1 MSTPAGQHSRL
12 VRLLRYIESDSTNLA
27 LRIDAIR
34 EACNAGEWK
43 IARALIESGLSAHPG
58 SPELLASLGL
68 VELQAQ
74 RYLEAERAL
83 VAALAGGVDAPEV
96 RFNLAFCRFTLGNY
110 AQALELLTNPV
121 LAPVVPNALLL
132 RARCLHHLDRPLE
145 AIADCKAYLELAS
158 ADADAKGL
166 LSLLLYEK
174 RSLGEARALSE
185 AALRQDATQLEAMLT
200 RGALAADERDYET
213 AASTY
218 LTLVEAHPLC
228 GRGWLGLA
236 LVDLLRM
243 RIDSAKRYIALA
255 TATMP
260 DHIGSLHVLA
270 WIEVVRGNLP
280 EARTAFERALTIDRN
295 FAETHGGLAV
305 IAVLEGDGAAAAAC
319 IKRAL
324 RLQPGCLSARY
335 AEVLALGRA
344 GKHEAAQAAFEA
356 LMSTRIADEEGSYR
370 SFVAAHLRSLRADP
384 ATANMFGTRH

>member
-1 MSTPAGQHSRL
+1 MSTPTGHPSRL
-12 VRLLRYIESDSTNLA
+12 DRLLSYIESDSTNLA
-27 LRIDAIR
+27 LRNDAIR
-34 EACNAGEWK
+34 EACDAGEWK
-43 IARALIESGLSAHPG
+43 IARALIESGLSKHPG
-58 SPELLASLGL
+58 SAALLASLGL

-74 RYLEAERAL
+74 RYVEAECAL
-83 VAALAGGVDAPEV
+83 VAALAGGLEAPEV
-96 RFNLAFCRFTLGNY
+96 RFNLAFCRFGLGDY
-110 AQALELLTNPV
+110 AQALELLADPV
-121 LAPVVPNALLL
+121 LVPVLPIALLL

-145 AIADCKAYLELAS
+145 AIADCKAYLEFAS
-158 ADADAKGL
+158 DDADAKGL

-174 RSLGEARALSE
+174 RSLSEARGLSE
-185 AALRQDATQLEAMLT
+185 AALLQNATQLEAMLT
-200 RGALAADERDYET
+200 LGALAADERDYET

-243 RIDSAKRYIALA
+243 RMDSAKRYIALA

-270 WIEVVRGNLP
+270 WIEVVRGNFP
-280 EARTAFERALTIDRN
+280 EARSAFQRALSIDRN

-305 IAVLEGDGAAAAAC
+305 VAVLEGDGAAATAC

-335 AEVLALGRA
+335 ADALALDRA
-344 GKHEAAQAAFEA
+344 GKREAAQAAFEE
-356 LMSTRIADEEGSYR
+356 LMSTRIADEGGSYR
-370 SFVAAHLRSLRADP
+370 SFVAAHLRSLRDDP
-384 ATANMFGTRH
+384 ETATMFATRH